1 MGKKSSSKHI
11 ISIVRSLYG
20 IAKMA
25 DIGIFASL
33 DPVALDRACVDA
45 IHNSPDHGKIH
56 MEQRIAERN
65 GTHLLDYAE
74 HLGMG
79 TQKYVLVTIE

>member
-1 MGKKSSSKHI
+1 MKI
-11 ISIVRSLYG
+11 IRNYSVT
-20 IAKMA
+20 K
-25 DIGIFASL
+25 
-33 DPVALDRACVDA
+33 
-45 IHNSPDHGKIH
+45 KIH

>member
-1 MGKKSSSKHI
+1 MNTIRDYSVTK
-11 ISIVRSLYG
+11 
-20 IAKMA
+20 
-25 DIGIFASL
+25 
-33 DPVALDRACVDA
+33 
-45 IHNSPDHGKIH
+45 KIH
-56 MEQRIAERN
+56 MEQHIAERN

>member
-1 MGKKSSSKHI
+1 
-11 ISIVRSLYG
+11 
-20 IAKMA
+20 
-25 DIGIFASL
+25 
-33 DPVALDRACVDA
+33 
-45 IHNSPDHGKIH
+45 

>member
-1 MGKKSSSKHI
+1 MNTIRDYSVTK
-11 ISIVRSLYG
+11 
-20 IAKMA
+20 
-25 DIGIFASL
+25 
-33 DPVALDRACVDA
+33 
-45 IHNSPDHGKIH
+45 KIH

-79 TQKYVLVTIE
+79 TQKYVLVTIK